1 MSERAIA
8 WLAIA
13 ALGAIVQLAPTA
25 GWAQAGPD
33 ARRRPEETQA
43 DPFRAFDINKDGLL
57 DAAEVKS
64 AAAARFDELNPDAD
78 DQLDPQEAAPVL
90 SGEAFR
96 QADHDRDG
104 QVNKAEYLDLMD
116 RLFLTADANGDKR
129 LSPEEFASERGQLIL
144 RLLR

>member
-1 MSERAIA
+1 MSSSFAA

-13 ALGAIVQLAPTA
+13 VLGAVVQLVPAT
-25 GWAQAGPD
+25 GWAQAAPET
-33 ARRRPEETQA
+33 RRRPEEMQA

-64 AAAARFDELNPDAD
+64 AAAARFDELNPDQN
-78 DQLDPQEAAPVL
+78 DQLDPREAAPVL

-96 QADHDRDG
+96 QADRDRNG
-104 QVNKAEYLDLMD
+104 QVDKAEYLDLAD
-116 RLFLTADANGDKR
+116 RLFLATDANGDKR
-129 LSPEEFASERGQLIL
+129 LSPEEFASERGQMLM